1 MRPLRLLV
9 DLFVNTFG
17 ITPPTPQNQAKAER
31 MIAGMLAGVVVLLSL
46 AVWLLRSV
54 IMR

>member
-17 ITPPTPQNQAKAER
+17 ITPPTRQNQAKAER
-31 MIAGMLAGVVVLLSL
+31 MLAGVVVLLSL